1 MKIKREEL
9 AQALRDTKYPALNS
23 RPLSKAPHHRQ
34 LYWLAEADHVVRA
47 LKKMKED
54 K

>member
-1 MKIKREEL
+1 MKITRNAL

-23 RPLSKAPHHRQ
+23 RPLSKAPHHRK
-34 LYWLAEADHVVRA
+34 LHWLAEADHVMRA